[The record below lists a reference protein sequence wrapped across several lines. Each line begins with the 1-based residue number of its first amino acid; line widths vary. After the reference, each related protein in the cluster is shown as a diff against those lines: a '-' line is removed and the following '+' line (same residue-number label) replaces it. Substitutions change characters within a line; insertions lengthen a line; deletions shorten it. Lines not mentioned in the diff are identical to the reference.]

1 MAAKMELKPAKPIL
15 KPYYTLEAAFN
26 RLVSLGADLTDPS
39 DLLLIAKHNK
49 IDIQLLSDEPM
60 VIVPLSHIIYSKKL
74 NINEINHVKRKLN
87 QICSSDNLGEDFF
100 EEIVNSLDKT
110 FVLYREF
117 MCIDFSTS
125 IMMLKPVIIDLESLD
140 LADYDPAIYLNP
152 ESYYVNEQYFNGI
165 ILDDTPYLVVDE
177 MFLIAD
183 ALGLD
188 LMSYREPIMFGM
200 PATQEVYNSIKNAR
214 YVISDE
220 SLAEF
225 EQFELG
231 FNHGLDYEF
240 KPQKKITPNIIAY
253 NQQRQQNLTP
263 DPDDVQAK
271 YNELHAQN
279 PKHSKDQLHQKLA
292 KHFNTSVSTIKRRLK
307 LTK

>member
-125 IMMLKPVIIDLESLD
+125 IMMLKPVIVGSR
-140 LADYDPAIYLNP
+140 
-152 ESYYVNEQYFNGI
+152 
-165 ILDDTPYLVVDE
+165 LV
-177 MFLIAD
+177 
-183 ALGLD
+183 G
-188 LMSYREPIMFGM
+188 
-200 PATQEVYNSIKNAR
+200 
-214 YVISDE
+214 
-220 SLAEF
+220 
-225 EQFELG
+225 
-231 FNHGLDYEF
+231 
-240 KPQKKITPNIIAY
+240 
-253 NQQRQQNLTP
+253 
-263 DPDDVQAK
+263 
-271 YNELHAQN
+271 
-279 PKHSKDQLHQKLA
+279 
-292 KHFNTSVSTIKRRLK
+292 
-307 LTK
+307 